1 MHYYAWP
8 YEKII
13 QARHYTMSYTHS
25 RDFLTPFT
33 PLYFWAAF
41 KSAFWFWIPYL
52 YCLWNKL
59 DIFYIWYS
67 FLYTC
72 MVIVL
77 WAVIWSSCP
86 LVGPLCQ
93 NMITVSKDQL
103 SIFNLI
109 ITCVS
114 ANNFNSYTC
123 NHILTRCNFLTVR
136 YVRWLCWLVR
146 YLERLVGY

>member
-1 MHYYAWP
+1 M
-8 YEKII
+8 I

-41 KSAFWFWIPYL
+41 KSAFCFWFWIPYL

-59 DIFYIWYS
+59 DLFYILYS

-93 NMITVSKDQL
+93 NMITVSRDQL
-103 SIFNLI
+103 RIFNLI
-109 ITCVS
+109 MICVS
-114 ANNFNSYTC
+114 ANNFNSYTF
-123 NHILTRCNFLTVR
+123 HHDIFSDRSDMSDY
-136 YVRWLCWLVR
+136 YVDMSDTWIDL
-146 YLERLVGY
+146 LETNVD